1 MKVSNGVID
10 RTVTCSEGHVTGTE
24 YKLND
29 SGSLIGSSQEFS
41 FLANDEL
48 YSGESQWTGFQL
60 RDTVTASGGQGQIL
74 SFTDPKRTLLVELS
88 YLTFPDLPLV
98 SKTLTVRNL
107 GYEGP
112 RPGKQV

>member
-1 MKVSNGVID
+1 MSLFCQSMLAKRDIIMKVSNGVID

-60 RDTVTASGGQGQIL
+60 RDTVTASGGKGKIL
-74 SFTDPKRTLLVELS
+74 SFTDSDGTGPK
-88 YLTFPDLPLV
+88 
-98 SKTLTVRNL
+98 
-107 GYEGP
+107 P
-112 RPGKQV
+112 RKQV

>member
-1 MKVSNGVID
+1 MLAKRDIIMKVSNGVID

-29 SGSLIGSSQEFS
+29 SGSLIRPSQEFS

-60 RDTVTASGGQGQIL
+60 RDTVTASGGKGKIL
-74 SFTDPKRTLLVELS
+74 SFTDSDGT
-88 YLTFPDLPLV
+88 
-98 SKTLTVRNL
+98 
-107 GYEGP
+107 GP
-112 RPGKQV
+112 QS